1 VNKEGD
7 LMAPT
12 VEGAAYVLG
21 DSVDTDQII
30 PAEHLLYSL
39 TLPEERRLYGRFVF
53 SGVPDPVRGLP
64 FGNMPFT
71 EDDAYK
77 SKYSFVIAGANFGC
91 GSSREHAP
99 FAICEAGCLVV
110 IAESYAR
117 IFYRNAVDG
126 GFLVPFEGPEGL
138 NGKIRTGDRLRLDTA
153 EARIS
158 NLTSGG
164 VFNLSPLGEV
174 EGILRVGGI
183 FEYARQN
190 GLVGPKQFVGDA
202 PTL

>member
-1 VNKEGD
+1 MNEELD
-7 LMAPT
+7 LMVPT
-12 VEGAAYVLG
+12 LEGTAYVLG

-39 TLPEERRLYGRFVF
+39 TEPEERRLYGRFAF
-53 SGVPDPVRGLP
+53 SGVPDAMRGLP
-64 FGNMPFT
+64 FGDMPFT
-71 EDDAYK
+71 EDGTYK
-77 SKYSFVIAGANFGC
+77 SGYSFVIAGANFGC

-99 FAICEAGCLVV
+99 FAIREAGCGIV

-126 GFLVPFEGPEGL
+126 GFLVPFEGPKGL
-138 NGKIRTGDRLRLDTA
+138 NVKIRTGDRLRLDTA
-153 EARIS
+153 EAKIS

-164 VFNLSPLGEV
+164 VFDLSPLGEV
-174 EGILRVGGI
+174 EGILRAGGI

-190 GLVGPKQFVGDA
+190 GLVDRNA
-202 PTL
+202 R